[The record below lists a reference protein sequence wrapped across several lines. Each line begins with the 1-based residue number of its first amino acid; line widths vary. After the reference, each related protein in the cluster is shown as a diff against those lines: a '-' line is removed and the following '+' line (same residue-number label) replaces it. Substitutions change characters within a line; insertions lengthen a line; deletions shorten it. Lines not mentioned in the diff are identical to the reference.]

1 MLNKQTL
8 KWIAA
13 LSTSAAVALVLADAC
28 ITPADHDVH
37 SPGALAIKVSIAF
50 AEEPVFSSIRPSQS
64 LADVRCQAWQ
74 RNSRNSCPDDAVLA
88 RTFWP
93 RLTQTPRT
101 LYVGLPSSC
110 DPYDYVAGFNVEY
123 LRSERTLIFHCHL
136 AAPWIALP
144 TGASGVVMLQSTALV
159 LLPTSAIS
167 PGILR
172 VVRDDRIEHL
182 IGDQTTETELGTV
195 TIT

>member
-8 KWIAA
+8 KWIAS
-13 LSTSAAVALVLADAC
+13 LGTSVAVALVLADAC
-28 ITPADHDVH
+28 ITPAEHDIH
-37 SPGALAIKVSIAF
+37 SPGALAINVSIAF
-50 AEEPVFSSIRPSQS
+50 TEGPVFGSIRPSQS
-64 LADVRCQAWQ
+64 LADVRCQVWQ

-88 RTFWP
+88 KTFWP
-93 RLTQTPRT
+93 RLTQTPKT

-144 TGASGVVMLQSTALV
+144 PGARGVVMLPSTALV
-159 LLPTSAIS
+159 LLPTNAIS
-167 PGILR
+167 PGMLR

-182 IGDQTTETELGTV
+182 LGDQTTETELGTA
-195 TIT
+195 TIS